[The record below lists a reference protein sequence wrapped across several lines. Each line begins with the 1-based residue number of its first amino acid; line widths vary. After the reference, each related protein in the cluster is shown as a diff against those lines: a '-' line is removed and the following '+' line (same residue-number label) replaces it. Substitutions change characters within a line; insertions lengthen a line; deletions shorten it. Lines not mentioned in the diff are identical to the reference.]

1 MQSVLA
7 AAFEFPNLPLAVPTV
22 GVPNATVPARA
33 RTPDNVAVN
42 KTREVRSLAGAAKS
56 LLGIKFS
63 LIFGGQIILEE
74 TAKHVMGVKSI

>member
-1 MQSVLA
+1 M
-7 AAFEFPNLPLAVPTV
+7 

-74 TAKHVMGVKSI
+74 KAKHMMGVKTI